1 MLFLN
6 KNCMRLGLTALLLA
20 TAWGCD
26 GLSSDEKKEFM
37 EVTRA
42 LDALAGTH
50 ERDRGV
56 RLEELENIQTD
67 TARIS
72 ALKKNCAA
80 SYQSFQNATRLL
92 ANARNKTAKTE
103 AAVAKLREAKKTGRA
118 IKITE
123 EDEIKKLS
131 EGTARS
137 LEDVNRELNKAES
150 LIAKCEEDRKVF
162 ELLISGD

>member
-1 MLFLN
+1 
-6 KNCMRLGLTALLLA
+6 MRLGVAALLLA
-20 TAWGCD
+20 TACGCD
-26 GLSSDEKKEFM
+26 GLSRNEKKEFM

-42 LDALAGTH
+42 IDALAGAH

-56 RLEELENIQTD
+56 RLEQLVDIQTD
-67 TARIS
+67 TARITT
-72 ALKKNCAA
+72 LKKSCAA

-92 ANARNKTAKTE
+92 ASARKKTAKTE
-103 AAVAKLREAKKTGRA
+103 AAVAKLRKAKKRGRTIEIA
-118 IKITE
+118 D

-150 LIAKCEEDRKVF
+150 LIAKCEEERKAL
-162 ELLISGD
+162 ELLISGE